1 MYTLWEMIPEAL
13 IPLLIADWHMIYVE
27 NIFLYNKFYT
37 IKHLILIPSKI
48 VIEDIFAALME
59 NSSLIL

>member
-1 MYTLWEMIPEAL
+1 
-13 IPLLIADWHMIYVE
+13 MIYVE